1 MKPFLLLLF
10 GFLLPVASYADEA
23 KPLGVDPAIE
33 KRVMHLS
40 AELRCL
46 VCQGQSLAESHSD
59 FALDMRNQIRD
70 LMLQGMSDQEVRD
83 WLVQRYGDYI
93 LFRPP
98 LKSTTVL
105 LWFGP
110 LLLFLI
116 GAAVLLYNLLR
127 RRRSVAEQPLS
138 AEEHARA
145 QALLHTGDKSTAG
158 EGKA

>member
-1 MKPFLLLLF
+1 MNAFLLLLF
-10 GFLLPVASYADEA
+10 GFLSPVTSFADEA
-23 KPLGVDPAIE
+23 KLLGVDPAIE

-59 FALDMRNQIRD
+59 FANDMRDQIRD
-70 LMLQGMSDQEVRD
+70 LMFQGLSDQEVRD

-93 LFRPP
+93 LYRPP

-110 LLLFLI
+110 LLLFVI
-116 GAAVLLYNLLR
+116 GASVLIYNLV
-127 RRRSVAEQPLS
+127 RRRSRVTDQPLS

-158 EGKA
+158 ESKA